1 VSELLISP
9 DANRLA
15 ERAAEFIV
23 MLAEMHR
30 PFTIALSGGST
41 PRALYSLLASNAY
54 SSRINW
60 NNVQFFWSDER
71 CLPPDDPESNY
82 YLARTTLFDHAPIP
96 ASNIHRV
103 KSELPPP
110 EAAAE
115 YERQLRNYFS
125 EDNWPRFDLVLLGM
139 GDDGHTASLFPHTAA
154 LSEEKRWVVG
164 NQVQTAKP
172 PWRITFTRP
181 LINAAHN
188 VAFLVA
194 GAGKA
199 DRLKQ
204 VLQGPLDPE
213 SLPSQSIKPSQG
225 ELYWFLDEAAA
236 SQLTLPGQP

>member
-1 VSELLISP
+1 VSEILISP

-23 MLAEMHR
+23 TLAEIHH

-41 PRALYSLLASNAY
+41 PRALYSLFASEAF

-60 NNVQFFWSDER
+60 NDVQFFWSDER

-96 ASNIHRV
+96 AANIHRI
-103 KSELPPP
+103 KGERPPS
-110 EAAAE
+110 EAAAD
-115 YERQLRNYFS
+115 YEGQLRAYFGGG
-125 EDNWPRFDLVLLGM
+125 DFPRFDLILLGM
-139 GDDGHTASLFPHTAA
+139 GDDGHTASLFPHSPA
-154 LSEEKRWVVG
+154 LSEQTRWVIQNHVPA
-164 NQVQTAKP
+164 AKP
-172 PWRITFTRP
+172 PWRITFTYP

-199 DRLKQ
+199 HRLKQ
-204 VLQGPLDPE
+204 VLQGPPTPE
-213 SLPSQSIKPSQG
+213 ALPSQFIKPAQG
-225 ELYWFLDEAAA
+225 ELYWFVDEAAA
-236 SQLTLPGQP
+236 AQLTLP

>member
-1 VSELLISP
+1 MSELLISP

-15 ERAAEFIV
+15 ERAAEFIIT
-23 MLAEMHR
+23 LAEMRR

-41 PRALYSLLASNAY
+41 PRALYSLLSSEAY

-60 NNVQFFWSDER
+60 NDVQFFWSDER

-82 YLARTTLFDHAPIP
+82 DLARTTLFDLAPIP
-96 ASNIHRV
+96 AGNIHRV
-103 KSELPPP
+103 KGELPPP
-110 EAAAE
+110 EAAAD
-115 YERQLRNYFS
+115 YEGQLRAYFGGN
-125 EDNWPRFDLVLLGM
+125 DWPRFDLILLGM

-154 LSEEKRWVVG
+154 LSEEKRWVVE

-188 VAFLVA
+188 IAFLVA

-204 VLQGPLDPE
+204 VLQGPRDPE
-213 SLPSQSIKPSQG
+213 TLPSQSIQPAQG
-225 ELYWFLDEAAA
+225 ELYWFLDQAAA
-236 SQLTLPGQP
+236 AQLTLPGQP